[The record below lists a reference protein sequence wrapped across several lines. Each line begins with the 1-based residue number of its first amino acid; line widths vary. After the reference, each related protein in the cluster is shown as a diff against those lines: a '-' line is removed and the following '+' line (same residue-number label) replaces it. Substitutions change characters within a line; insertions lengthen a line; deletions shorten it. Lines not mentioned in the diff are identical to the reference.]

1 MSSLP
6 ASRLLQISSTAG
18 SRLSVYSDSC
28 FFPDNLIL
36 HQFICKKIPFPCT
49 ILLFVAGLATR
60 PDLPSIDLR
69 SNFQRGC
76 GFGRAASFNS
86 D

>member
-1 MSSLP
+1 MNPLP
-6 ASRLLQISSTAG
+6 ASRLHQISSTAG

-28 FFPDNLIL
+28 FFPDDLLL
-36 HQFICKKIPFPCT
+36 HHFICKKIPFPCT
-49 ILLFVAGLATR
+49 ILLLVAGLATGL
-60 PDLPSIDLR
+60 DLPSLDLR
-69 SNFQRGC
+69 FNFQRGR